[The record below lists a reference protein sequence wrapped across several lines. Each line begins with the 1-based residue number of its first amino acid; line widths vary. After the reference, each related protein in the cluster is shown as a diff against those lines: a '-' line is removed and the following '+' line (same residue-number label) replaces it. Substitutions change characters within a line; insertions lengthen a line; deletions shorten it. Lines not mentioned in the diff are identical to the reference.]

1 MDWRPK
7 GMVIHNTGGDDL
19 PGLDAD
25 NIYDYLQAKRPEL
38 KGGYQWVQDNVDK
51 GYWVMV
57 FARPDKPAGH
67 VHAHNSEYVG
77 FAFIGDFNEHEPQMA
92 MLEAAAPDV
101 AALLHLYGLTP
112 DTLIAHRDVPDNN
125 TDCPG
130 KLFTPKL
137 FEQFRTIVAE
147 LFKASA

>member
-7 GMVIHNTGGDDL
+7 GMVIHNTGGSDHA
-19 PGLDAD
+19 GLDAASVRQTLKARGLLG
-25 NIYDYLQAKRPEL
+25 YHWLHELADY
-38 KGGYQWVQDNVDK
+38 
-51 GYWVMV
+51 GYWTLML
-57 FARPDKPAGH
+57 ADPSKPAAH
-67 VHAHNSEYVG
+67 VAHHNSEYVG
-77 FAFIGDFNEHEPQMA
+77 YAMVGNFNAYAPDPA
-92 MLEAAAPDV
+92 RLLAAACDV